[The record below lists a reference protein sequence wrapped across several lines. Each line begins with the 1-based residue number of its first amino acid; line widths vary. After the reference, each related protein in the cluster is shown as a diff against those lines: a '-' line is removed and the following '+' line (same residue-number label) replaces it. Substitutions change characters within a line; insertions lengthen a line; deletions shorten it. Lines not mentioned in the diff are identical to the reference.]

1 MTEPFTIIAHQYERD
16 AYTFRRHGR
25 STQLCLLPAG
35 HYSILGHES
44 KVVVMCKTM
53 DGLFDACGF
62 ERDQFMVELDKLAA
76 IPSAHLVLECSLADI
91 LNNPPLGTHCA
102 PKSVY
107 GSVISWAER
116 TGVIPWFA
124 GDRQLAERTTYTI
137 LDRWYRDHVL
147 GEHGDSIYRQAHRQ
161 AKQYLGT

>member
-1 MTEPFTIIAHQYERD
+1 MSFTIAVHQYERD
-16 AYTFRRHGR
+16 PYTFRRDGR
-25 STQLCLLPAG
+25 PVQLCLLPAG

-44 KVVVMCKTM
+44 KVAVARKTL
-53 DGLFDACGF
+53 DGLFAACGY
-62 ERDQFMVELDKLAA
+62 ERDQFVQELDKLAA
-76 IPSAHLVLECSLADI
+76 VPSAHLVIETTLGDVLY
-91 LNNPPLGTHCA
+91 NPPLGTHCA

-124 GDRQLAERTTYTI
+124 SDRQLGERTTHAI

-147 GEHGDSIYRQAHRQ
+147 GEHGDSIYRRARRQ
-161 AKQYLGT
+161 AKQFLGV